1 MKTHFPEGRLQ
12 GNRPRLKFIVPAHK
26 DLDVPQLTP
35 SSGLAIF
42 WGIAFLG
49 YRPAIVRL
57 ELGSSFSSP
66 SSAQ

>member
-1 MKTHFPEGRLQ
+1 MNLHFPEGRLQ
-12 GNRPRLKFIVPAHK
+12 ENRLHLKFIVPAHQ
-26 DLDVPQLTP
+26 DLDGPQLTP
-35 SSGLAIF
+35 SSGVAIF
-42 WGIAFLG
+42 WGVGFLA